1 METKERL
8 RMSSNETFAISN
20 HPGEVTLKGFT
31 FIKDRLPDDFEVC
44 LIVEKGG
51 NLSAGCWDTGLWST
65 ENGKPGCFRQSRG
78 GVIDVDYVL
87 AWLPIEKTAIDI
99 KGLSWNPEYHLISAF
114 YGCRVYAKDG
124 DNCLIFEYS
133 GGDDEKVIFHMDVR
147 TGNILEVEKD
157 GRDIIYYL
165 KSILRAWYEDFKEKL
180 LEDYHNGRYTIL
192 PEWE

>member
-1 METKERL
+1 MLT
-8 RMSSNETFAISN
+8 
-20 HPGEVTLKGFT
+20 
-31 FIKDRLPDDFEVC
+31 
-44 LIVEKGG
+44 
-51 NLSAGCWDTGLWST
+51 
-65 ENGKPGCFRQSRG
+65 
-78 GVIDVDYVL
+78 
-87 AWLPIEKTAIDI
+87 WLPIEKTAIDI